1 MAWNEKMVEVTVG
14 ADDVILLQGILRQGR
29 EKYARNVVVTE
40 MLDRIETALQ
50 AAQDKARREATLM
63 GVDFEP

>member
-50 AAQDKARREATLM
+50 AAQDKTRREATLM
-63 GVDFEP
+63 GPDYEP